1 MPWISNEPRGERRP
15 PLNAGLAGRDTGFSV
30 SFAASFELPL
40 PPPKGLHD
48 GMAGSEG
55 RLTEGIEGI
64 DGIDGIEGIEKKL
77 PIEPKNEALI
87 AVMADGG
94 NL

>member
-1 MPWISNEPRGERRP
+1 
-15 PLNAGLAGRDTGFSV
+15 
-30 SFAASFELPL
+30 
-40 PPPKGLHD
+40 
-48 GMAGSEG
+48 MAGSEG